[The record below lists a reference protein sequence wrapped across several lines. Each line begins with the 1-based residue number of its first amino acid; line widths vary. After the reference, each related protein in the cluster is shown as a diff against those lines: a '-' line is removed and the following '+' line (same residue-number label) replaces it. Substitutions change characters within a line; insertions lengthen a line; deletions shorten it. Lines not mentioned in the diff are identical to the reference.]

1 VQALE
6 IVKREGPTL
15 SYSAVMTHWTLEQ
28 EIIETPRLLLHHIC
42 ADDLIT
48 LFEEPEN
55 LVIYEGKPYSNPHRQ
70 LMDESG
76 PLAWRVPQVKV
87 DPALNKWF
95 VRWIVLKESGE
106 IIGSASFHGAPDSN
120 GMIEVGL
127 GIQEKFRNQGFAR
140 EALRGYWLWA
150 IQFPEV
156 KILRYTVSPTNI
168 PSIRV
173 VDSFG
178 FEYKGEQMDEIDGP
192 ESIYEISKEDFLN
205 AEGS

>member
-1 VQALE
+1 MAVRSV
-6 IVKREGPTL
+6 IVDVVN
-15 SYSAVMTHWTLEQ
+15 YWTLEQ
-28 EIIETPRLLLHHIC
+28 GIIETPRLFLYHIC

-48 LFEEPEN
+48 LFEEPED
-55 LVIYEGKPYSNPHRQ
+55 LVIYEGKPYTNPYRQ

-76 PLAWRVPQVKV
+76 PLAWRVPQVKA
-87 DPALNKWF
+87 DPSLNKWF

-106 IIGSASFHGAPDSN
+106 IIGSTSFHGAPDSH

-140 EALRGYWLWA
+140 EALRGFWLWA
-150 IQFPEV
+150 LQFPEV
-156 KILRYTVSPTNI
+156 EILRYTVSPTNA

-173 VDSFG
+173 VESFA
-178 FEYKGEQMDEIDGP
+178 FEYKGQQIDEVDGP
-192 ESIYEISKEDFLN
+192 ESIYEISKGDFLN

>member
-1 VQALE
+1 MSLWSSTE
-6 IVKREGPTL
+6 P
-15 SYSAVMTHWTLEQ
+15 
-28 EIIETPRLLLHHIC
+28 IIETELLELHHIC
-42 ADDLIT
+42 AQDLIT

-55 LVIYEGKPYSNPHRQ
+55 LVIYEGKSYSNPYRQ

-87 DPALNKWF
+87 DPSLNKWF
-95 VRWIVLKESGE
+95 VRWIVFKESGE
-106 IIGSASFHGAPDSN
+106 IIGSISFHGAPDSN

-140 EALRGYWLWA
+140 EALRGFWLWA
-150 IQFPEV
+150 LQFPEV
-156 KILRYTVSPTNI
+156 KIFRYTVSPTNL

-173 VDSFG
+173 VDFFG

-192 ESIYEISKEDFLN
+192 ENIYEISREEFLQKFVH
-205 AEGS
+205 AEIRTDKKHE